1 MEIFIGIVLVSIV
14 GIGFIWKF
22 KPEWIDLVKAM
33 IVVKSKSK
41 KDK

>member
-22 KPEWIDLVKAM
+22 KAEWIEFVKAM